1 MTFRMDLNPFL
12 PQPTSRRRPRADV
25 PGISSRVL
33 SIRSGARFDL
43 RQSPRGAMGRET
55 PAYASEESSE
65 ASSVDDLASSAARD
79 DVVASGRT
87 QAPDGK
93 VYFSYGQ
100 IASAVSAAVPRVK
113 AFAPDVI
120 VAIGGGGFIPARM
133 LRTECKVP
141 ILAISLELYDDR
153 TKTTRDKVELKQWF
167 DEGSG
172 FGALVRGRRVLIVD
186 EVDDTRATLQY
197 AVEEIKKRNEPAAI
211 GVLVVHNKLK
221 PKKGVLPDDITY
233 IAGEDVPNVWN
244 CYPWDAAAYG
254 RDIYAH
260 EDLARQCAGEP
271 AVVASAPRA
280 KGKAAVDASPGP
292 TKTIVKKATKASS
305 AVA

>member
-1 MTFRMDLNPFL
+1 
-12 PQPTSRRRPRADV
+12 
-25 PGISSRVL
+25 
-33 SIRSGARFDL
+33 
-43 RQSPRGAMGRET
+43 MGRET

-186 EVDDTRATLQY
+186 EVDDTRTTLQY
-197 AVEEIKKRNEPAAI
+197 AVEELRRRNAPAAVA
-211 GVLVVHNKLK
+211 VLVVHNKIK
-221 PKKGVLPDDITY
+221 AKRGVLP
-233 IAGEDVPNVWN
+233 EDVEYVACEDVADHWN

-254 RDIYAH
+254 HTIAEH
-260 EDLARQCAGEP
+260 EALARACAGDERR
-271 AVVASAPRA
+271 AAAPLPVLL
-280 KGKAAVDASPGP
+280 AAAAAAGFLL
-292 TKTIVKKATKASS
+292 AALRRR
-305 AVA
+305 